1 MKPTTI
7 KQLINPFNRI
17 AGWQAL
23 GYGLAGMAVS
33 IVIFSYSQV
42 HHTLLDYSLDYGSAS
57 NNQWWCFAAEHL
69 IAWLTVAGTFY
80 LSGVLL
86 SKTKVR
92 IIDMLGT
99 VAFAQ
104 LPLILVG
111 LFHMIPPIAAI
122 IKIDPTQVSKEFVM
136 QPSVLFFLIIL
147 AIGSI
152 VFIAWTLIWLY
163 HALKVSSNLKGK
175 RLVFS
180 YIACIVVSNILSRII
195 IGQLN

>member
-1 MKPTTI
+1 MKSTAI

-23 GYGLAGMAVS
+23 GYGLAGMVVS
-33 IVIFSYSQV
+33 IVIFSYSQL
-42 HHTLLDYSLDYGSAS
+42 HHTLLNYWSAS
-57 NNQWWCFAAEHL
+57 SNQWWCFAAEHL

-99 VAFAQ
+99 AAFAL
-104 LPLILVG
+104 LPLILLG
-111 LFHMIPPIAAI
+111 LFSMIPPVAAI
-122 IKIDPTQVSKEFVM
+122 VNIKMEPSQISKEFFM
-136 QPSVLFFLIIL
+136 QPPVMLGLILL

-163 HALKVSSNLKGK
+163 HALRVSSNLKGK
-175 RLVFS
+175 RLVLS

-195 IGQLN
+195 IGQLY